1 MTMMKKTIWNRN
13 YIFCMMIS
21 TAAAVGHGMLNP
33 ALPVYAKNLGL
44 ATDIIGAIMAFAMFI
59 CMFGRGFIGGCSDR
73 VNKKKLVRC
82 SLLILMSGYIC
93 FLFAGNIPLL
103 LLAKTLQAVGQG
115 MVNTV
120 LSTLAFSSVPPE
132 KLASGIG
139 MFSLAT
145 SLAQCFAPNLGT
157 EFAYGNHFTLLFV
170 LSLAMT
176 VVSLLILNFVEEPK
190 TQRQEQNNAGRKMC
204 LSDFIC
210 IPAVP
215 AATML
220 LFNGIIYSSISNYLS
235 LYGLERGFV
244 RIGIFF
250 TINSIVMLV
259 TRPLTGRI
267 CDTKPLVLIM
277 MPGYLAKI
285 CACLLIAN
293 TGNMSG
299 ICMAA
304 ACYGFG
310 FGSTQAAIQIMA
322 IRSVGVEQRGKAN
335 GTFYV
340 GGDIGLSCG
349 SLIAGK
355 LAQNAG
361 YNSMYTVMAVIAA
374 GCLAFYLIFQYTGHS
389 EAIFRKLY
397 HHKEEQKW

>member
-1 MTMMKKTIWNRN
+1 MTKKTIWNRN

-33 ALPVYAKNLGL
+33 ALPVYAQNLGL
-44 ATDIIGAIMAFAMFI
+44 ATDIIGIIMAFAMFI

-73 VNKKKLVRC
+73 VSKKKLVC
-82 SLLILMSGYIC
+82 WSLLILMSGYIC
-93 FLFAGNIPLL
+93 FLFAKNIPLM

-120 LSTLAFSSVPPE
+120 LSTLAFSSIPPE
-132 KLASGIG
+132 KMASGIG

-157 EFAYGNHFTLLFV
+157 EFAYGNQFSLLFLV
-170 LSLAMT
+170 SLAMT
-176 VVSLLILNFVEEPK
+176 LVSLIILNFIVEPK
-190 TQRQEQNNAGRKMC
+190 MEHQKQRRTDRKLC
-204 LSDFIC
+204 LRDFIC
-210 IPAVP
+210 IPAIP
-215 AATML
+215 AAIML

-235 LYGLERGFV
+235 LYGLERGFD

-259 TRPLTGRI
+259 TRPLTGKI
-267 CDTKPLVLIM
+267 CDTKPLLLIM
-277 MPGYLAKI
+277 LPGYLTKI

-293 TGNMSG
+293 AGSLAA

-304 ACYGFG
+304 GCYGFG

-322 IRSVGVEQRGKAN
+322 IRSVGSEQRGKAN

-349 SLIAGK
+349 SLVAGT
-355 LAQNAG
+355 LAKNVG
-361 YNSMYTVMAVIAA
+361 YDHMYMTMAVIAA
-374 GCLAFYLIFQYTGHS
+374 ACLAFYLIYQYAGQRET
-389 EAIFRKLY
+389 IFEKLHQY
-397 HHKEEQKW
+397 KEERKW